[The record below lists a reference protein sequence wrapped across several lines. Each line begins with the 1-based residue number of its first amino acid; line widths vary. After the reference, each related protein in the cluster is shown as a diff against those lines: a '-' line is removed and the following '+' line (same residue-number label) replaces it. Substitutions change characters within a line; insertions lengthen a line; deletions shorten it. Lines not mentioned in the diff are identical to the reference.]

1 MAERSR
7 WTDERMDDFV
17 AHITARFDQIDAR
30 FATMDSRFDRLE
42 ARIGRLEVRMDR
54 LEIRV
59 ERLSWLMAGVLMTQL
74 VVLALLGYVATRL

>member
-17 AHITARFDQIDAR
+17 AHITARFDQVDAR
-30 FATMDSRFDRLE
+30 FAEIDRRFDRLE
-42 ARIGRLEVRMDR
+42 TRFDRLEIRMDR

-59 ERLSWLMAGVLMTQL
+59 ERLTWVTAAMIVTQL
-74 VVLALLGYVATRL
+74 VGFVTMGLMISQV